1 MSSEKRDLP
10 MAMRDTEIKV
20 GLIVTAAALI
30 FLFSLVWVKDYSLN
44 HHRYELTVIFPTVG
58 GLAAGDPVHVAGVK
72 KGEVKQ
78 VWLRAT
84 DVWVTISL
92 EGEIQLL
99 EGSRISIQS
108 MGLMGEKFVAIE
120 PGRGTKGI
128 SPDHPI
134 MGHYQAGIPEV
145 MGEVGDVLGLLKELA
160 NSIHKTV
167 GNSEAQASIRESL
180 ENIRKFSE
188 ALAHLLDQ
196 QEGDLAVALSDL
208 RSASTGF
215 RELVEGNRSRVD
227 STIDQFH
234 RASMDL
240 EMLTKQLSELSATFT
255 KIADKIER
263 GEGTLGAVVQDEALY
278 RDIKKTVQSLD
289 ELILDIKEHPK
300 RYVHLE
306 LF

>member
-1 MSSEKRDLP
+1 
-10 MAMRDTEIKV
+10 MRPTCF
-20 GLIVTAAALI
+20 IVTSTRPPAQEAPAERAVGRRCSEVLHS
-30 FLFSLVWVKDYSLN
+30 SLC
-44 HHRYELTVIFPTVG
+44 E
-58 GLAAGDPVHVAGVK
+58 
-72 KGEVKQ
+72 
-78 VWLRAT
+78 RAC
-84 DVWVTISL
+84 
-92 EGEIQLL
+92 
-99 EGSRISIQS
+99 
-108 MGLMGEKFVAIE
+108 
-120 PGRGTKGI
+120 P
-128 SPDHPI
+128 
-134 MGHYQAGIPEV
+134 
-145 MGEVGDVLGLLKELA
+145 
-160 NSIHKTV
+160 
-167 GNSEAQASIRESL
+167 IRESL

-196 QEGDLAVALSDL
+196 REGDLALALSDL

-227 STIDQFH
+227 STIGQFH

-240 EMLTKQLSELSATFT
+240 EMLTKQLSELSSTFT

-300 RYVHLE
+300 RYIHLE